1 MSSFSFL
8 PTKANLL
15 KLKQE
20 IKVIKDGYN
29 LLDHK
34 REVLIR
40 ELLRFGSE
48 IKDLKEKLDSD
59 LNNAYDKFFKSKKKM
74 GKEKLKFLSIMRPLF
89 PEIKALEKSIMG
101 VHIPVLSLTEEFKV
115 NFQAPSLSCKEFD
128 EFLVSLR
135 SLVPLLLRYI
145 EVSFS
150 LFRIGRE
157 LLKTQKRL
165 KALENFHIPQ
175 YTRMITHIEAVLEEA
190 EREELFRNKKM
201 KMKLGGFYG

>member
-40 ELLRFGSE
+40 ELLRFGFE

-74 GKEKLKFLSIMRPLF
+74 GKEKLKFLSILRPLF

-101 VHIPVLSLTEEFKV
+101 VHIPILSLTEEFKV

-135 SLVPLLLRYI
+135 RLVPLLLRYI

-190 EREELFRNKKM
+190 EREELFRNKKI

>member
-1 MSSFSFL
+1 MSSFGFL

-135 SLVPLLLRYI
+135 SLVPLLLRYV

-150 LFRIGRE
+150 LFRIGQE

-190 EREELFRNKKM
+190 EREELFRNKKI

>member
-1 MSSFSFL
+1 MSNFSFL

-15 KLKQE
+15 RLKQE

-40 ELLRFGSE
+40 ELLRFGFE
-48 IKDLKEKLDSD
+48 IKDLKENLDES
-59 LNNAYDKFFKSKKKM
+59 LKNTYDKFSKSKKKM
-74 GKEKLKFLSIMRPLF
+74 GREKFKFLSILKPAF
-89 PEIKALEKSIMG
+89 PKIIALEKSIMG
-101 VHIPVLSLTEEFKV
+101 VHIPILSLEEEFEV
-115 NFQAPSLSCKEFD
+115 NFQDPSLSCKEFD
-128 EFLVSLR
+128 EFLVSLKN
-135 SLVPLLLRYI
+135 LVPLLLRYV

-175 YTRMITHIEAVLEEA
+175 YSRTIARIESVLEET
-190 EREELFRNKKM
+190 EREELFRNKKI
-201 KMKLGGFYG
+201 KMKLEEVYG

>member
-1 MSSFSFL
+1 MSAFGFL

-20 IKVIKDGYN
+20 FEVIKDGYN

-40 ELLRFGSE
+40 ELLRMGFE
-48 IKDLKEKLDSD
+48 IKDLKDKLDEA
-59 LNNAYDKFFKSKKKM
+59 LRNTYDKFLQSKKKM
-74 GKEKLKFLSIMRPLF
+74 GEEKLRFLSILKPQF
-89 PEIKALEKSIMG
+89 PSVKSIEKSVMG
-101 VHIPVLSLTEEFKV
+101 VHIPILRLEEEFRV

-128 EFLVSLR
+128 EFLVSLGE
-135 SLVPLLLRYI
+135 LVPLLLRYV

-150 LFRIGRE
+150 LFRIGQE
-157 LLKTQKRL
+157 LVKTQKRL

-175 YTRMITHIEAVLEEA
+175 YNRVISDIEAVLEET
-190 EREELFRNKKM
+190 EREELFRNKKI
-201 KMKLGGFYG
+201 KSKIGGGYG

>member
-40 ELLRFGSE
+40 ELLRFGFE